1 MKRLAA
7 IAMFQHGLSVADSE
21 GYKARLATLTDGS
34 RGELDLPAL
43 YSAWGKLTKRLE
55 RRGLLGEYALAV
67 ETTPKRGFLHVH
79 AILTDGKRGG
89 GYIPHRLLS
98 EQAQASGFGKVVDIR
113 AITDIPQRSDLA
125 SYLTKSGMLTREAV
139 LLGSYLTKQGAAQ
152 TLQAKTIKRVRPFR
166 VSRGWAIGIREAEKQ
181 LAEAMYGDQDKD
193 PGPFERW
200 TEQELMPE
208 LCRQRV
214 YVEDLEEA
222 RRLRVLAQA
231 SPDDLDQAL
240 LAA

>member
-7 IAMFQHGLSVADSE
+7 MAMFQHGLSVAASQ

-34 RGELDLPAL
+34 RGELDVPAL
-43 YSAWGKLTKRLE
+43 YGAWGKLTKRLE

-89 GYIPHRLLS
+89 GYIPQALLS

-113 AITDIPQRSDLA
+113 AITNIPQRSDLA
-125 SYLTKSGMLTREAV
+125 SYLTKSGMLNREAV

-152 TLQAKTIKRVRPFR
+152 TLQSKTKKRVRPFR

-181 LAEAMYGDQDKD
+181 LAEAMYGDQEKD

-200 TEQELMPE
+200 TEQELIGE
-208 LCRQRV
+208 LCHERT
-214 YVEDLEEA
+214 YVANLEEA
-222 RRLRVLAQA
+222 RRLRVLMRA
-231 SPDDLDQAL
+231 SSEDLDQEF